1 MRLKKIQ
8 KAYSN
13 FRLGFVLLIQKGIG
27 KRYTFKVD
35 LLKVFPGEQ
44 ADLVTWNV
52 IPPVTEYKDSKKRHN
67 KHKLL
72 SLQICIQLFQYYPNS
87 TLKSSY
93 HQKLDINQT

>member
-1 MRLKKIQ
+1 MVIFAYLANTLLNATQ
-8 KAYSN
+8 EAYSN
-13 FRLGFVLLIQKGIG
+13 FRPGFVLFFQKEIG

-72 SLQICIQLFQYYPNS
+72 SP
-87 TLKSSY
+87 
-93 HQKLDINQT
+93 